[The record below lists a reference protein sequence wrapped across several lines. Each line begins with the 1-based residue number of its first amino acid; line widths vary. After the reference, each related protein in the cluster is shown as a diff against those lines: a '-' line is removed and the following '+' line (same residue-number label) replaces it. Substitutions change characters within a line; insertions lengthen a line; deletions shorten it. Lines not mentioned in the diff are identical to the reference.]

1 MITQE
6 NIKDLLLCLGFEKSE
21 NSANDVMTCHFAN
34 INADI
39 SVDFTNQQIIYP
51 AGVEADRDT
60 TKNFSKNE
68 NFVVS
73 ILC

>member
-39 SVDFTNQQIIYP
+39 SVDFTNQQII
-51 AGVEADRDT
+51 R
-60 TKNFSKNE
+60 
-68 NFVVS
+68 VS
-73 ILC
+73 S